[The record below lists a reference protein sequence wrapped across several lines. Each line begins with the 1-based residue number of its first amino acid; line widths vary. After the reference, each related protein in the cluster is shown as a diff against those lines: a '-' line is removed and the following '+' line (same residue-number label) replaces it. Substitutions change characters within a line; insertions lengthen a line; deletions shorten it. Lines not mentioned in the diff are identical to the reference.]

1 MSLKFVK
8 KCIALNED
16 DIKLRDEETKIKK
29 KRNVE
34 KISEIGLEKALQSS
48 RRTLIELSA
57 GANVRC
63 VPLGALVL
71 TSDGFSKVRHP
82 RDLKKKQQPV
92 FVALKPSMKRMKYL
106 SNDQWLVFPLLP
118 TCFFIVVVVVV
129 IY

>member
-1 MSLKFVK
+1 MAFEFFFLELKKNVSIIMSLKFVK

-29 KRNVE
+29 KKGNAE

-71 TSDGFSKVRHP
+71 TVFRKSDIP
-82 RDLKKKQQPV
+82 E
-92 FVALKPSMKRMKYL
+92 
-106 SNDQWLVFPLLP
+106 
-118 TCFFIVVVVVV
+118 T
-129 IY
+129 